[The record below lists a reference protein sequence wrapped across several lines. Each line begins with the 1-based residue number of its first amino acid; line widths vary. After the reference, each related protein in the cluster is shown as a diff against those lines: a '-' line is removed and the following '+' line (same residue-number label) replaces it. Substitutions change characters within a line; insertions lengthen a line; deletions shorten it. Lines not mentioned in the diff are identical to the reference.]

1 MTHLDADQMLD
12 ALLRLP
18 RIYGAQISPDARWAA
33 WTWSGLDDTCDV
45 YIAPADASTPPLQLT
60 KSSIN
65 TQLAAWSPDSQSV
78 LVIQDNE
85 GDERFRV
92 YRVLIDRPGE
102 MHLLLDPQVQFY
114 VRYPQIHR
122 NGRWLIYGAN
132 YDAEAD
138 EEIDP
143 FYIYRYDLIT
153 KEFFTLVKP
162 KNGGWCKP
170 ELNLAGTHVIYNR
183 QERHPSGAQL
193 WMVSING
200 KEDLEIVN
208 TGDTFKVDGYW
219 LPDSQRVLAIA
230 EVETHCKVGIYDLR
244 NKHLRW
250 LIDDPQRNIEWA
262 YAVPRSEFVVIFE
275 TREARTYASL
285 LNSVTSEEI
294 HLEVPFGA
302 LAPLAP
308 VNQTQ
313 WIGMFSSAQYPTDL
327 IHFSLH
333 ESVLPETFKSITRLP
348 QHIQIRPGDLAP
360 AETFHWEAKD
370 KRMLQGWLFHPR
382 TLPRGTIVCIHGG
395 PALHD
400 EDVLDEQV
408 QYFVSQGYTVF
419 QPNYRGST
427 GFNRAFVEAIKVK
440 GWGHD
445 EQDDIQRGIEA
456 LIQSGISEKG
466 RVGITGLC
474 YGGYSAWCQITRN
487 PPEVVAAAIPV
498 CGMTDLV
505 VDFENTR
512 SDFLPYTIEMMG
524 GSPSEVP
531 QKYFDASP
539 INFIHQIKGK
549 LMIVQGM
556 NDSVVSPI
564 NMQVVTEALNKA
576 GIPYELVTFS
586 DEGHGIYRPTN
597 LRQLYPA
604 MLEFFRRAFD
614 ESPAPST
621 E

>member
-153 KEFFTLVKP
+153 KELFTLVKP

-308 VNQTQ
+308 VNQSQ
-313 WIGMFSSAQYPTDL
+313 WLGIFSSAQYPTDL

-333 ESVLPETFKSITRLP
+333 ESALPETFKSITRLP
-348 QHIQIRPGDLAP
+348 QQTQIRPGDLAP

-382 TLPRGTIVCIHGG
+382 TLPRGTIVCVHGG

-445 EQDDIQRGIEA
+445 EQD
-456 LIQSGISEKG
+456 
-466 RVGITGLC
+466 V
-474 YGGYSAWCQITRN
+474 
-487 PPEVVAAAIPV
+487 
-498 CGMTDLV
+498 
-505 VDFENTR
+505 ENTR

-564 NMQVVTEALNKA
+564 NMQVVTEALDKA
-576 GIPYELVTFS
+576 GIHYELVTFN